1 MPLPDYYRILEVSPT
16 ANSREIKT
24 AYHRL
29 ALQYHPDLHP
39 NNPEAEETLKLIN
52 QAYGVLSH
60 PLRRRW
66 YDAQTVIRPTM
77 TQDDHTPPRY
87 NWSYPAR
94 TASRPADSTDQLPK
108 FHGKTVLAVWLVGV
122 LIVFLI
128 ALWVGPL
135 RSLRFG
141 QLPVATPQRVTH
153 QLKFV
158 TSTPYT
164 RLLFAD
170 VNGIT
175 YSKREQV
182 PKERFSAG
190 QTLIISYTTSLNA
203 GRVFIGVTGN
213 RLQAGSTAPFAAG
226 QWFAWSDHGALN
238 VTIPTSDDYAVFLN
252 LDHFVGSVQ
261 LNWAIKN
268 P

>member
-1 MPLPDYYRILEVSPT
+1 MPLPDYYRILGISPT
-16 ANSREIKT
+16 ADSREIKT

-52 QAYGVLSH
+52 QAYGVLSN

-66 YDAQTVIRPTM
+66 YDTQTVIRPT
-77 TQDDHTPPRY
+77 TENSYTPPRY
-87 NWSYPAR
+87 TWSYPNR
-94 TASRPADSTDQLPK
+94 GASRPADSADQIPK
-108 FHGKTVLAVWLVGV
+108 FHRGTVLATWIIGLFV
-122 LIVFLI
+122 LLFIS
-128 ALWVGPL
+128 LWFGPL

-141 QLPVATPQRVTH
+141 QLPIATPQRITH
-153 QLKFV
+153 QLKFA

-164 RLLFAD
+164 RLLFTD

-203 GRVFIGVTGN
+203 GRVFIGVTGSK
-213 RLQAGSTAPFAAG
+213 LQVGSTAPFAAG
-226 QWFAWSDHGALN
+226 QWIPQSDHGALN
-238 VTIPTSDDYAVFLN
+238 VTIPTSDDYAIFLN
-252 LDHFVGSVQ
+252 LDHFTGSVQ